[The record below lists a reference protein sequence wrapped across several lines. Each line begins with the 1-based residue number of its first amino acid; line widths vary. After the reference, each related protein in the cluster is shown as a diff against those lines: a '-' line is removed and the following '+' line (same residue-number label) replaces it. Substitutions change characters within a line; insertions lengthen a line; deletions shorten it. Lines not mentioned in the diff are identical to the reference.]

1 MVERTPTRTTFLEI
15 QDELRQFDEGYH
27 FLDEKSV
34 LLAHEILRQ
43 LALYEANVDE
53 LQAATADALAA
64 LRAAAMRHGLDGL
77 EVQPAADLESLQ
89 PELSRTRFLGLEL
102 IQQYWPDAEPQP
114 RFAAADPSPE
124 TDACRAAFARLL
136 ALHSEQ
142 AVLAANLLRL
152 RDEYVRTERRA
163 RALDQ
168 LIMPEMR
175 EALKQI
181 DDQLESIDL
190 EEAARVRYAAKLVG
204 RNGRA

>member
-77 EVQPAADLESLQ
+77 EVQPAANLESLQ
-89 PELSRTRFLGLEL
+89 PEQSRTRFLGLEL
-102 IQQYWPDAEPQP
+102 IRQHWPDHEAQP

>member
-43 LALYEANVDE
+43 LALYEANLDE

-64 LRAAAMRHGLDGL
+64 LGAAAMRHGLDGL

-102 IQQYWPDAEPQP
+102 IQQHWPDAEPQP
-114 RFAAADPSPE
+114 GFAAADPSPE

-136 ALHSEQ
+136 ALHSAQ
-142 AVLAANLLRL
+142 ALLAANLLRL
-152 RDEYVRTERRA
+152 RDDYVRTERRA

-190 EEAARVRYAAKLVG
+190 EEASRVRYAAKLVG
-204 RNGRA
+204 QNGRP